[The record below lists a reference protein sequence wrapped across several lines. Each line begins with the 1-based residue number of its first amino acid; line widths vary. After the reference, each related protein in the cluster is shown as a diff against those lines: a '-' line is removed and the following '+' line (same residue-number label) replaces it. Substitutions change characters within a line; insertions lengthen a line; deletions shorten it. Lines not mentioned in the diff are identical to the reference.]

1 MLSALS
7 GWVDQ
12 NSDKLTDYTEF
23 DRSGKIFTG
32 TQMIASLDMLG
43 IGNDKIGDLKVCL
56 CSGFCVCIIL
66 FFLYYVCCL

>member
-43 IGNDKIGDLKVCL
+43 IGNDKIGELKVCS
-56 CSGFCVCIIL
+56 CSVACLFISCTYLFIFKCV
-66 FFLYYVCCL
+66 